1 MFLGFQNVLIC
12 ILKETIECKA
22 LPNFW
27 VPNKLTAETICTFA
41 NDQLVIKLAREGLA
55 VVPRKFKY
63 STLQIIQYPKTERKS
78 DKHIDV
84 YC

>member
-1 MFLGFQNVLIC
+1 MID
-12 ILKETIECKA
+12 CKA

-27 VPNKLTAETICTFA
+27 MPNKFTARTICTFA
-41 NDQLVIKLAREGLA
+41 KDQPVIKIAREGIA
-55 VVPRKFKY
+55 DVRRKFKY
-63 STLQIIQYPKTERKS
+63 SALQIIQYPKTERKS